1 MVNILVRNNLR
12 PKTLKKESNKR
23 LSLPCTWRNN
33 ESIIVLPETSCKHL
47 TKDGVYT
54 IKPDEQGP
62 LKVYCDQTTDG
73 GGWTVLQ
80 RRRSPFK
87 TSFNRNWEEYRTG
100 FGNLTGEFW
109 LGNDNIHRL
118 AAAPVSFRVDIHERG
133 GNKMYAR
140 YENFVVAGA
149 DDKYR
154 WNMDSFFGD
163 LPNAIY
169 GSSNPN
175 WKETNMQFS
184 TPDND
189 NDNYE
194 EGSCSERF
202 GWWVNKCGL
211 VKLNDPNGPVWSQV
225 PHTGTFLWGSFS
237 EMKVRPN

>member
-1 MVNILVRNNLR
+1 MR
-12 PKTLKKESNKR
+12 PKR
-23 LSLPCTWRNN
+23 LSSPCTWRNN
-33 ESIIVLPETSCKHL
+33 SIIFLPVASCKL
-47 TKDGVYT
+47 LKELGVTKDGVYT

-118 AAAPVSFRVDIHERG
+118 AAAPVSFRVDFQENGRS
-133 GNKMYAR
+133 KRYAR

-154 WNMDSFFGD
+154 WNMDSFSGD

-169 GSSNPN
+169 GSQHAYR
-175 WKETNMQFS
+175 KETGMQFS
-184 TPDND
+184 TPDKD
-189 NDNYE
+189 NDMKHP
-194 EGSCSERF
+194 GKCSPSS
-202 GWWVNKCGL
+202 GWWVNGCGL
-211 VKLNDPNGPVWSQV
+211 VDLNAVNGPKWSQV
-225 PHTGTFLWGSFS
+225 PHPGTSWQGSFS

>member
-1 MVNILVRNNLR
+1 M
-12 PKTLKKESNKR
+12 
-23 LSLPCTWRNN
+23 PCTWRNT
-33 ESIIVLPETSCKHL
+33 ESIIVLPVTSCKHL
-47 TKDGVYT
+47 KELGATKDGVYT

-118 AAAPVSFRVDIHERG
+118 AAAPVSFRVDIHETG
-133 GNKMYAR
+133 GNKRYAR

-154 WNMDSFFGD
+154 WNMDSFSGD

-169 GSSNPN
+169 GSSTPA
-175 WKETNMQFS
+175 WRETNMQFS

-189 NDNYE
+189 NDNYK
-194 EGSCSERF
+194 EGRCSPSS
-202 GWWVNKCGL
+202 GWWVNRCRL
-211 VKLNDPNGPVWSQV
+211 VNLNQDGGPIWSQV
-225 PHTGTFLWGSFS
+225 PHKGTFLRGSFS

>member
-1 MVNILVRNNLR
+1 M
-12 PKTLKKESNKR
+12 
-23 LSLPCTWRNN
+23 PCTWRNT
-33 ESIIVLPETSCKHL
+33 ESIIVLPATSCKHL
-47 TKDGVYT
+47 KELGVTKDGVYA

-118 AAAPVSFRVDIHERG
+118 AAAPVSFRVDIHETG
-133 GNKMYAR
+133 GNKKYAR

-169 GSSNPN
+169 ASSNPN
-175 WKETNMQFS
+175 WHETNMQFS

-194 EGSCSERF
+194 EGRCSPSF
-202 GWWVNKCGL
+202 GWWVNWCGL
-211 VKLNDPNGPVWSQV
+211 VRLNHPNGPMWSQV
-225 PHTGTFLWGSFS
+225 PHNGTFWWGSFS